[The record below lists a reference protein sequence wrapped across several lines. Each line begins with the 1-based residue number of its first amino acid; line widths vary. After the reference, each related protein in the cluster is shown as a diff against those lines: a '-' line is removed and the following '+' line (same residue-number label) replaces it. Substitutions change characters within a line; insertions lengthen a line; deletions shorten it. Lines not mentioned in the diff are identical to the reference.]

1 MRMFAFPLAALLALF
16 PAQSGAHPHIFVD
29 TSIQFLF
36 DSDEQL
42 AGVRVIWI
50 YDELYSLLI
59 TEDLG
64 LDQDFDGQLT
74 SDEIEK
80 LSGFDMNWD
89 EGFAGDV
96 RGFSN
101 EQALDLSRPVEWSAT
116 FEEGKIITTHVRA
129 LAERVDPR
137 DTELVFRLYD
147 PTFYTAYS
155 ATEIHL
161 VEGAPDCFAE
171 AKRFDPEIA
180 YAYLEDRLDEAE
192 ATGMDVEM
200 NFPAVGAIF
209 ADEVRLICAP

>member
-1 MRMFAFPLAALLALF
+1 MFALPLAAFVALS
-16 PAQSGAHPHIFVD
+16 PGQTGAHPHIFVD

-36 DSDEQL
+36 DTEEKL
-42 AGVRVIWI
+42 AGIRVIWV

-74 SDEIEK
+74 PEEIEK

-101 EQALDLSRPVEWSAT
+101 EQALGLSRPVEWSAA

-129 LAERVDPR
+129 LDQRVDPR
-137 DTELVFRLYD
+137 DTELVFRFYD

-155 ATEIHL
+155 ATETHL
-161 VEGAPDCFAE
+161 VEGAPECVAE
-171 AKRFDPEIA
+171 AKRFDPETA
-180 YAYLEDRLDEAE
+180 YAYLEEQLDEAVAAGVDIE
-192 ATGMDVEM
+192 MD
-200 NFPAVGAIF
+200 FPAVGAIF
-209 ADEVRLICAP
+209 ADEVRVICAP